1 MSAIGFSR
9 CLSYFFYV
17 ATVWVYDVIVM
28 HMYIVTIICYLY
40 RVDIF
45 YFIGV
50 TISLGNLS
58 LLYLTDLVQSSLTIF
73 NVDKCLK
80 N

>member
-28 HMYIVTIICYLY
+28 HMYILTIIRYFY

-73 NVDKCLK
+73 KVDKCLK

>member
-58 LLYLTDLVQSSLTIF
+58 LFYLTDLVQSSLTIF

>member
-58 LLYLTDLVQSSLTIF
+58 LLCLTDLVQSSLMVF